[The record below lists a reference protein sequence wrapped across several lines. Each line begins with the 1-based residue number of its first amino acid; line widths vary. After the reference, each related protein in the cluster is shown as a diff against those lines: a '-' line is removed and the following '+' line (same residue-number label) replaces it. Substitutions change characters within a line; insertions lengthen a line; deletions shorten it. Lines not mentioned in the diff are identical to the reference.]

1 MVIRWS
7 DMKDR
12 IATRKREPVAFVLS
26 GGGPFGAVQVGVL
39 KALIDSGITP
49 DLTVGTSV
57 GALNA
62 VYVASNPTP
71 EGAAALSDIWHSMRR
86 DDLFPGGRLV
96 SMLHALRKGTCVYSN
111 EGLGRIIDFGLAAKS
126 FEDLDIPAHVVAT
139 DLSTGEEAWFDSG
152 PIKPALLASAAMPG
166 VFPPVEIDGVTY
178 IDGGV
183 ANNVPVSR
191 AIEAGARKVYVI
203 NVNAAGQGRVLNR
216 PHDFMMHGFVLARA
230 QRYRREM
237 ETYRLEAKIIEVPMV
252 EVGHIS
258 FTDLSHTPRLIDAG
272 YEATMRFLAE
282 PEPERDKPSR
292 RRSRVG

>member
-1 MVIRWS
+1 MVIRWNE
-7 DMKDR
+7 MKDR
-12 IATRKREPVAFVLS
+12 IATRRREPVAFVLS

-39 KALIDSGITP
+39 RALLDSGITP

-62 VYVASNPTP
+62 VHIASNPTP
-71 EGAAALSDIWHSMRR
+71 AGAAALADTWHSMRR

-111 EGLGRIIDFGLAAKS
+111 EGLGRIIDDGLAARD
-126 FEDLDIPAHVVAT
+126 FEDLAIPAHVVAT
-139 DLSTGEEAWFDSG
+139 DLKTGEEAWFESG

-237 ETYRLEAKIIEVPMV
+237 EAYRLEAKIIEIPMV
-252 EVGHIS
+252 DVGYVS

-272 YEATMRFLAE
+272 YEATRRFLAE
-282 PEPERDKPSR
+282 LERDKPAR
-292 RRSRVG
+292 RRSRAV